1 MDIVAS
7 ALCLGCQV
15 WLKWALVATQQ
26 IQNTHAM
33 QTHEDIHDTIVA
45 GSSAT
50 HIVLAYVVTYMG
62 LACSKKYSDK
72 PDPHQERTRMPVCIL
87 SPQWEFPVSSCL
99 AWVSAAHKHTGGP
112 LLQILGIYRDTWH
125 GGMSHGFN
133 PTRKPPQ
140 RGCENWKDC
149 GRMIPNLKSSKTKQ
163 GFLLHFRALL
173 EFPHKHLILMWWR
186 VCETQRERT
195 VLVCNFPAMKP
206 WTKI

>member
-1 MDIVAS
+1 MVYLSRISSLQLPWLLTDSLSSSLCIYFSVWA
-7 ALCLGCQV
+7 ALHGHCSVCPLLG
-15 WLKWALVATQQ
+15 LSSLVEVSTGCHTADS
-26 IQNTHAM
+26 NTHAM

-72 PDPHQERTRMPVCIL
+72 PDPHRECTRMPVCIL
-87 SPQWEFPVSSCL
+87 SPQWESPVSSCL

-112 LLQILGIYRDTWH
+112 LLQILGIYRYTWH

-140 RGCENWKDC
+140 RAV
-149 GRMIPNLKSSKTKQ
+149 KT
-163 GFLLHFRALL
+163 
-173 EFPHKHLILMWWR
+173 
-186 VCETQRERT
+186 ERI
-195 VLVCNFPAMKP
+195 VEGWSP
-206 WTKI
+206 I